1 MTKPLAP
8 VRPAEGWM
16 GLQADDDLQI
26 ERDRHGAEIERSV
39 LVPR

>member
-1 MTKPLAP
+1 
-8 VRPAEGWM
+8 M